1 MRHLL
6 ALALI
11 DAVPFTPVGG
21 MMRRTDG
28 AAEVMAI
35 ELRCEPGRRRD
46 GHRRRR
52 REGRRWLL
60 ALRSSVVFVG
70 PGAPGSSGPAAV
82 EWSDR

>member
-6 ALALI
+6 TLALI
-11 DAVPFTPVGG
+11 DAAPFTPVGD
-21 MMRRTDG
+21 MLRRTDG

-35 ELRCEPGRRRD
+35 EPGRRRD
-46 GHRRRR
+46 GHRRQR

-60 ALRSSVVFVG
+60 TLRSSVVLVG

-82 EWSDR
+82 EWSHQ